1 MFLKKATMIEIFM
14 SNRFLTV
21 QYIKSVIFFSVT
33 LFVVKRKR
41 KIPIWTLSLLL
52 ILDSSDLARWICR
65 QEWQDKSGRPGLTNS
80 IFPSLDF
87 VRYFFRLS
95 EWEQFQ
101 YRGLILIS

>member
-33 LFVVKRKR
+33 LFVVERKR
-41 KIPIWTLSLLL
+41 KKPIWTLSLLL

-65 QEWQDKSGRPGLTNS
+65 QEWQDKSGRPGRIQLETRFDKFH
-80 IFPSLDF
+80 FP
-87 VRYFFRLS
+87 LS
-95 EWEQFQ
+95 
-101 YRGLILIS
+101 